1 MAKVTKSVAA
11 LLTVLLASA
20 CSSGDFDAD
29 ALWPSFSDPEPAA
42 PTGVFQDGQ
51 TIAAAPGTVSSG
63 GGIQPLFGTPAPAFN
78 NTAAPVANVPTGL
91 GLPPASPATLSAPG
105 SSSGT
110 HIGLRIAQLQQNL
123 VRVQNSTAINNNRL
137 AEIRQ
142 RSVNNANVYQSQV
155 APLYARLQVGTTP
168 GNPTLVSQLQTAEIA
183 LDRMNDDVDALNTV
197 AGEVA
202 TDAAQAAYLLDSV
215 RAAYGLSGAYEEDHR
230 QLAFLEDEVN
240 RTVLSVDR
248 LLTDITGDISRQG
261 NYVAAERANLTA
273 LALAVK
279 TGSFFDAQ
287 RGAIPGGQF
296 GVSQGPSVGGGQ
308 PLAVIRFDKANLNYE
323 PQLAGAVREVLSVRP
338 NAVFDLVA
346 IAPAGNTQGQVATNS
361 ATAQRQAER
370 VFRSLARMGVPS
382 GNVSLSATSGPVQFS
397 EVHVYVR

>member
-1 MAKVTKSVAA
+1 MAKITKSVAA
-11 LLTVLLASA
+11 LTAVLLASA
-20 CSSGDFDAD
+20 CSSGSEFDPD
-29 ALWPSFSDPEPAA
+29 ALWPSFSDPQPSAA
-42 PTGVFQDGQ
+42 STGVFSDGQ
-51 TIAAAPGTVSSG
+51 TVAATPS
-63 GGIQPLFGTPAPAFN
+63 GGIQPVFGAPAPVFD
-78 NTAAPVANVPTGL
+78 AAPPANVPTAF
-91 GLPPASPATLSAPG
+91 GLPPASPSALTTPG
-105 SSSGT
+105 TPSGT

-183 LDRMNDDVDALNTV
+183 LDRMNDDVDGLNTV

-296 GVSQGPSVGGGQ
+296 GVSAGPVASGPGQ
-308 PLAVIRFDKANLNYE
+308 ALAVIRFDKNNLNYE
-323 PQLAGAVREVLSVRP
+323 PQLAGAVREVLAAYP
-338 NAVFDLVA
+338 GAMFDLVA
-346 IAPAGNTQGQVATNS
+346 IAPAGASQGQVAANS

-370 VFRSLARMGVPS
+370 VYRSLTRMGVPTS
-382 GNVSLSATSGPVQFS
+382 NVSLSATSGPVQFS